1 MGIRQVD
8 LTLWHADDASLDAT
22 TGPPVNANPGGG
34 WGFSSAGKVSGGGA
48 AVPLRKDQVEGY
60 DPAAAAEA
68 AALAAELA
76 PPTPPRF
83 VALVLTGCELLSV
96 PALRRALA
104 ARGGGLLHLDLS
116 NGVRGVTELLKPAS
130 MRPAVAAA
138 FNHSSDHYSHQH
150 SSGQHHHSGHHSTD
164 TNFHQHSSIRHHSDR
179 HSDLISQHHSS
190 GHHNYDHRAHPH
202 MSSDHHHHPS
212 HNGSGQHSAHHGS
225 HHGSG
230 HNSSSSHG
238 SSRHH
243 NGSDSVMQVV
253 GYWGASATPTQHADA
268 AAAQAAAQAI
278 AELEKARREESRVT
292 AALASLRFLSLSK
305 CPALTA
311 TTIGLVALRCPR
323 LLMLDLSSN
332 GDSAVDDA
340 GLRCLAAGARQLE
353 TLKLDRSKAIT
364 DDGLRPLV
372 ARCQRLAALHA
383 SRCPLLTGSFFLAE
397 PAPGGPSRVVVKCGR
412 LHLVDLSFCE
422 GLDPFVLS
430 WAGSSASKLRSVDVR
445 GTPAVACAPALFALC
460 ACTKVRHRH
469 GSFLSPA
476 FPVGRK
482 ARQNYFLRCLCW
494 FFALVAS
501 GCIFVVAMAAVVW
514 SLGWCTAAG
523 AALDGLRSGPVG
535 QAARRRAARLPR
547 PASPVRAAP

>member
-1 MGIRQVD
+1 LEALERRVRLPNPFKRLAQAAWHDAGTPCAEVD
-8 LTLWHADDASLDAT
+8 LTLWHADDASLDAA

-34 WGFSSAGKVSGGGA
+34 WCFSSEGKVSGGGA

-138 FNHSSDHYSHQH
+138 SNHSSDHCSRQH
-150 SSGQHHHSGHHSTD
+150 SSGQ
-164 TNFHQHSSIRHHSDR
+164 Q
-179 HSDLISQHHSS
+179 HSS
-190 GHHNYDHRAHPH
+190 GHHNYDHRAHQH
-202 MSSDHHHHPS
+202 TSDHHHHPS
-212 HNGSGQHSAHHGS
+212 HHGSGQHSAHHGS

-238 SSRHH
+238 SSSHH
-243 NGSDSVMQVV
+243 HGSDSVTQVV
-253 GYWGASATPTQHADA
+253 GYWGASATPKQNADA

-501 GCIFVVAMAAVVW
+501 GCIFVVAMAAVVC
-514 SLGWCTAAG
+514 SLGWRTAAG

-547 PASPVRAAP
+547 PAPPVRAAH